1 MDWHALEIRK
11 ILAYLKTAD
20 SGLSRAEAKRRLA
33 KHGPNKLPEEK
44 RLTRLKIFLDQFKSP
59 LIYILLIAAAITLF
73 LRDFIDMGVILA
85 TVFLNTVIGF
95 FEENKAERAIE
106 RLKLVL
112 EYKTKVLRDG
122 REYKINAE
130 ELVSGDIILVEAGDK
145 IMADARLIKTKN
157 LQIDEAVLTG
167 ESMPSPKFAK
177 ILEMGAALADREN
190 MVYMGTSVVRGRG
203 AAVVVATG
211 HKTELGEIAMA
222 LREIDKEKTPLQKQL
237 MNLSK
242 WLAVGFSLLCLVL
255 FLIGVLQGR
264 SFFEMF
270 LVVVAVAVA
279 SVPEGLVISMTV
291 VLAVGMQRILRKKA
305 LVRRLVAAETLG
317 SVSIICSDKTGTLTL
332 GKMLV
337 DHIFTEQE
345 GEKTKMKVLGIGLLC
360 NNAVIENPDDE
371 LKDWIIFGDPTDQA
385 LLSAAVQA
393 GLDKEDLERGM
404 PRIDEIPFDEEK
416 KYMATL
422 HLNEKIEKQRNG
434 RTIYVKGAPEK
445 IISMSSRLEING
457 QVEKFPPE
465 KINKFKRKI
474 DDLARKGL
482 RLLAVAYKEAPGA
495 ESFSE
500 QNLNNLVL
508 VGLIALKDP
517 LRQEAKEAIKLCRQA
532 GIRPVLVTG
541 DHKLTAQA
549 IAQEV
554 GLSAEEKNIL
564 EGQELDKISDTEF
577 HKILKNI
584 DVYARVEPRHKL
596 RIIDA
601 WQKRGEVV
609 AMTGDGVNDAPAL
622 KKADVGVALGSG
634 TDVAKEVSD
643 IVLLDNNFNAIV
655 GAVEQGRSIF
665 ENLRKALV
673 YFFSDGFCEVIIIGS
688 GLLLGLPLPVLAAQ
702 ILWVNLIEHSVPAM
716 ALAFEPEEKDLM
728 LEKPRKK
735 DGPILNLE
743 MKVLIFLIGILTD
756 LILFG
761 LFYYLWKSTG
771 DLAYART
778 MTFAGLAVDSLFYVW
793 SCKSLRSSLWQ
804 KNPFKNK
811 FFNLGIAF
819 SWAMLLAALYIPFLQ
834 KILKITLLGWRD
846 WVILLGLGFL
856 NIILI
861 EIVKYIFIVRDRKS
875 VIKSVI

>member
-1 MDWHALEIRK
+1 
-11 ILAYLKTAD
+11 
-20 SGLSRAEAKRRLA
+20 
-33 KHGPNKLPEEK
+33 
-44 RLTRLKIFLDQFKSP
+44 
-59 LIYILLIAAAITLF
+59 
-73 LRDFIDMGVILA
+73 
-85 TVFLNTVIGF
+85 
-95 FEENKAERAIE
+95 
-106 RLKLVL
+106 
-112 EYKTKVLRDG
+112 
-122 REYKINAE
+122 
-130 ELVSGDIILVEAGDK
+130 
-145 IMADARLIKTKN
+145 
-157 LQIDEAVLTG
+157 
-167 ESMPSPKFAK
+167 
-177 ILEMGAALADREN
+177 
-190 MVYMGTSVVRGRG
+190 
-203 AAVVVATG
+203 
-211 HKTELGEIAMA
+211 
-222 LREIDKEKTPLQKQL
+222 
-237 MNLSK
+237 
-242 WLAVGFSLLCLVL
+242 
-255 FLIGVLQGR
+255 
-264 SFFEMF
+264 
-270 LVVVAVAVA
+270 
-279 SVPEGLVISMTV
+279 
-291 VLAVGMQRILRKKA
+291 
-305 LVRRLVAAETLG
+305 
-317 SVSIICSDKTGTLTL
+317 
-332 GKMLV
+332 
-337 DHIFTEQE
+337 
-345 GEKTKMKVLGIGLLC
+345 
-360 NNAVIENPDDE
+360 
-371 LKDWIIFGDPTDQA
+371 
-385 LLSAAVQA
+385 
-393 GLDKEDLERGM
+393 
-404 PRIDEIPFDEEK
+404 
-416 KYMATL
+416 
-422 HLNEKIEKQRNG
+422 
-434 RTIYVKGAPEK
+434 
-445 IISMSSRLEING
+445 
-457 QVEKFPPE
+457 
-465 KINKFKRKI
+465 
-474 DDLARKGL
+474 
-482 RLLAVAYKEAPGA
+482 
-495 ESFSE
+495 
-500 QNLNNLVL
+500 
-508 VGLIALKDP
+508 